1 MADSVPFTLGDVEF
15 SLEKGS
21 VASIEEQVSWWIDR
35 AEPISGYGVC
45 KARRKNYHQVRI
57 SGVVFPGYF
66 GDTESVNRLR
76 ALGDAGEPI
85 LLMSGEGT
93 VYGFFLVVQVTE
105 TRSHFDTAGNAR
117 KSEWQ
122 LILEPEGGEE

>member
-1 MADSVPFTLGDVEF
+1 MADAVPYTLGDIEF

-21 VASIEEQVSWWIDR
+21 LASIEEQVSWYIDR
-35 AEPISGYGVC
+35 AEPIDGYGVGNV
-45 KARRKNYHQVRI
+45 RRKNYHQLRI
-57 SGVVFPGYF
+57 NGVVFPGYF
-66 GDTESVNRLR
+66 GDADSVNRLR
-76 ALGDAGEPI
+76 ALGNAGKPV

-93 VYGFFLVVQVTE
+93 VYGYFLVVQVTE
-105 TRSHFDTAGNAR
+105 TRSHFDPAGNAR